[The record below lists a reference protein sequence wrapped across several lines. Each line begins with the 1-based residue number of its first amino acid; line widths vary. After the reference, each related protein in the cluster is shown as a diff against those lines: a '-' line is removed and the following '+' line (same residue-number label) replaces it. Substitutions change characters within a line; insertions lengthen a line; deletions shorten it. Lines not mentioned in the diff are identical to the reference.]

1 MDIVLILIITVMC
14 GFFMIMA
21 IHNLIQAIR
30 ETHIELTKRRKK
42 IK

>member
-1 MDIVLILIITVMC
+1 MDTVLILIITIMC

-21 IHNLIQAIR
+21 IYNLIEAIR
-30 ETHIELTKRRKK
+30 ETHVELTKRRKK